1 MQAVM
6 RGSSRRFG
14 PIVLTAAALAL
25 GGAVTARAHSTIDV
39 TVELLEPGFSTTTFS
54 DHGTG
59 YVALPAAF
67 GSYDLSG
74 FAGGILYLGPSAA
87 PENILFLNGTV
98 TCKSSC
104 DATNG
109 SGGKTLT
116 IEITETGM
124 QVATSTVG
132 LDYANSFSGLQDGH
146 LGNIAYAS
154 NTNVAFGMG
163 TTVTMTP
170 PNFTGGSN
178 VTSGNS
184 HSGTVADPIITLPLH
199 PDEAPFSVTDVITV
213 NEATNKFTDITM
225 SVQST
230 PPLLYP
236 PLPEPTSLALL
247 GAGLVGLGA
256 IRTKRKS

>member
-1 MQAVM
+1 V
-6 RGSSRRFG
+6 
-14 PIVLTAAALAL
+14 
-25 GGAVTARAHSTIDV
+25 
-39 TVELLEPGFSTTTFS
+39 
-54 DHGTG
+54 
-59 YVALPAAF
+59 
-67 GSYDLSG
+67 
-74 FAGGILYLGPSAA
+74 GGILYLGPSAA

-104 DATNG
+104 DNTNG
-109 SGGKTLT
+109 SGGETLT
-116 IEITETGM
+116 IEVTETGM
-124 QVATSTVG
+124 QVAASTVG
-132 LDYANSFSGLQDGH
+132 LVYANSFSGLQDGH
-146 LGNIAYAS
+146 LTNIAYAS
-154 NTNVAFGMG
+154 NTDVAFGMG

-170 PNFTGGSN
+170 ASFAGGSN

-184 HSGTVADPIITLPLH
+184 HSGTAIDPVITLPLF
-199 PDEAPFSVTDVITV
+199 PDDAPFSVTDVITV

-256 IRTKRKS
+256 IRTKHKR